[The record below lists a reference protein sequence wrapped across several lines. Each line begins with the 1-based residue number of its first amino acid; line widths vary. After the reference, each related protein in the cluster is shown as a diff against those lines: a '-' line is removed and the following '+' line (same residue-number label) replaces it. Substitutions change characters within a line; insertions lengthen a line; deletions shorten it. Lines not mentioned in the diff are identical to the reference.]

1 MATNI
6 GPKIGIDGEAEYR
19 KQINNIIQQAKTL
32 DSEMRAVTSS
42 FTKSTSAEEKSAATS
57 KILAQQIEVQKQRV
71 QELAR
76 IMGGERITS
85 TLLQNAREML
95 EDAAREQTGV

>member
-71 QELAR
+71 QEL
-76 IMGGERITS
+76 S
-85 TLLQNAREML
+85 SML
-95 EDAAREQTGV
+95 EKSAQK